1 MIRFFFFACTRHKS
15 CTLFTSVCAATG
27 EKRKKKCCKNLK
39 LEGFSMFEG
48 GFFVA
53 DLCVGIQELIN
64 KLDPME
70 TRN

>member
-1 MIRFFFFACTRHKS
+1 
-15 CTLFTSVCAATG
+15 
-27 EKRKKKCCKNLK
+27 
-39 LEGFSMFEG
+39 MFEG